1 MRVRGLAVAAGVLAI
16 SSSFV
21 RAQTTGEMLHA
32 CEMLERGM
40 HVEGKDVYIPP
51 SPSANQC
58 WGFMSAVQEYATLAD
73 RGGKT
78 LLNACP
84 DPNGTTVQV
93 VHIFTEYARTHP
105 EKGNFLLSSLGS
117 KPLSKSYGSRRPRS
131 RRTLLVRPGASPPS
145 GGSSGRVVK
154 STTSR
159 NMAPAASGQLVTT
172 QVAPSRN
179 ASAIGSGRTPQVPSS
194 PRPSGR

>member
-1 MRVRGLAVAAGVLAI
+1 MAAGVLAV

-32 CEMLERGM
+32 CETLERGM

-51 SPSANQC
+51 SLSANQC

-73 RGGKT
+73 RDGKT
-78 LLNACP
+78 LLSACP

-105 EKGNFLLSSLGS
+105 EKRNLSAAAAA
-117 KPLSKSYGSRRPRS
+117 YN
-131 RRTLLVRPGASPPS
+131 A
-145 GGSSGRVVK
+145 
-154 STTSR
+154 
-159 NMAPAASGQLVTT
+159 MADAFPCK
-172 QVAPSRN
+172 
-179 ASAIGSGRTPQVPSS
+179 
-194 PRPSGR
+194 